1 MRWKG
6 FNFLHTA
13 SPVTLI
19 RYIRG
24 LLVSDNSGSA
34 FSKKTMIVK
43 PVAEIVNMI
52 PSNRAFQFGG
62 SDLLNYSFSL
72 VVDLVNTCP
81 IICLAACLVWFFE

>member
-1 MRWKG
+1 
-6 FNFLHTA
+6 
-13 SPVTLI
+13 
-19 RYIRG
+19 
-24 LLVSDNSGSA
+24 
-34 FSKKTMIVK
+34 MIVK